1 VATSGAQGE
10 HRRPVLC
17 ATPPSSAEPPA
28 NAVRYPASGSMYED
42 TPAGLRRALDRLAGV
57 LLSEESLDAVLAL
70 VAELAKET
78 IPGADEVSVSLIGEP
93 SDQTP
98 PRCLS
103 VPLTVDQRPLG
114 MLRVYSETEGALDET
129 PGHLVEAFAGQASVV
144 LANALA
150 YTTVEQQNAQLYDA
164 LASRET
170 IGKAIGILMERE
182 GLTDEEA
189 FSMLRAA
196 SQNSNIK
203 LRDIASELL
212 ARTKASNS
220 HQDA

>member
-1 VATSGAQGE
+1 MATRGVQG
-10 HRRPVLC
+10 
-17 ATPPSSAEPPA
+17 
-28 NAVRYPASGSMYED
+28 NGD
-42 TPAGLRRALDRLAGV
+42 TPAELRRALDRLAGV

-70 VAELAKET
+70 VADLAKEA
-78 IPGADEVSVSLIGEP
+78 IPGAEDVSVSLIGKSTSPAGCVASEV
-93 SDQTP
+93 
-98 PRCLS
+98 S
-103 VPLTVDQRPLG
+103 VPLAVNQRSLG
-114 MLRVYSETEGALDET
+114 MLRVYSATERALEE
-129 PGHLVEAFAGQASVV
+129 PEKHLAEMFARQASVV

-150 YTTVEQQNAQLYDA
+150 YTTKEQQTVQLWDA

-212 ARTKASNS
+212 ARTKERKASS
-220 HQDA
+220 G

>member
-1 VATSGAQGE
+1 VAPSLAQG
-10 HRRPVLC
+10 
-17 ATPPSSAEPPA
+17 
-28 NAVRYPASGSMYED
+28 NGD
-42 TPAGLRRALDRLAGV
+42 TPAELRRAFDRLAAV

-70 VAELAKET
+70 VAELAKEA
-78 IPGADEVSVSLIGEP
+78 IPGADDVSVSLIGESTSP
-93 SDQTP
+93 AGCVASG
-98 PRCLS
+98 LS
-103 VPLTVDQRPLG
+103 VPLTVNQRSLG
-114 MLRVYSETEGALDET
+114 MLRVYSATEGALEE
-129 PGHLVEAFAGQASVV
+129 PQKLLAEMFARQASVV

-150 YTTVEQQNAQLYDA
+150 YTTKEQQNAQLYDA

-220 HQDA
+220 HQDAS